1 MDSKLI
7 EAAKNYRLTV
17 LEKKSAH
24 TEREL
29 DELKK
34 ALSRLQNE
42 AVLRTALKAPE
53 LELPVLEVP
62 KEISYRP
69 LNGRKQRNRTPDVV
83 ARRWDFWKKQYAA
96 GMTVSM
102 IARAWDCDHAT
113 VCNARKCGWK
123 PSIRGKRRGIVVK
136 SC

>member
-24 TEREL
+24 WEREL

-34 ALSRLQNE
+34 ALNRLQNE

-53 LELPVLEVP
+53 LQLPVLEEP

-69 LNGRKQRNRTPDVV
+69 VNGKKIRNRTPDVV
-83 ARRWDFWKKQYAA
+83 AQRWLI
-96 GMTVSM
+96 S
-102 IARAWDCDHAT
+102 
-113 VCNARKCGWK
+113 
-123 PSIRGKRRGIVVK
+123 
-136 SC
+136 